1 MTDHETTDRGTSPI
15 DLSIADF
22 AALGAGKIAYIK
34 TIRSEDVRLLV
45 PQAPE
50 MPPGLDLVALLGA
63 DGQPIMITD
72 SRDDIAQT
80 AWDNDLTTVS
90 VH

>member
-1 MTDHETTDRGTSPI
+1 MTNHDTIGRPSPVSLSVQ
-15 DLSIADF
+15 DLAM
-22 AALGAGKIAYIK
+22 LGAGKIAYVR
-34 TIRSEDVRLLV
+34 TIRSEDVRRLV

-50 MPPGLDLVALLGA
+50 MPPGIDLFALLGA

-72 SRDDIAQT
+72 SREDIAQN